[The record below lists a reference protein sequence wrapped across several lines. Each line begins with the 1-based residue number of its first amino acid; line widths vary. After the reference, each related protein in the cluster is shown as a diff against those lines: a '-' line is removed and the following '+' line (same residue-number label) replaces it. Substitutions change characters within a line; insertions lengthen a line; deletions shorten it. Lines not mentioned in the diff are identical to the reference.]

1 MAYVFLADAFKQLQL
16 DIYSESEKELDPSLK
31 NDEDYITALIEV
43 CEEVVSNDINCP
55 LSDYVENDK
64 LKVPLKH
71 AILMMVRHMYDHR
84 SPVDH
89 QTAKEVALSYSH
101 LIRPYRN
108 IEI

>member
-1 MAYVFLADAFKQLQL
+1 MAYVLLADAFKQLQL
-16 DIYSESEKELDPSLK
+16 DPYTDEEKELDPSLQS
-31 NDEDYITALIEV
+31 DELYIESLIEV
-43 CEEVVSNDINCP
+43 SESVISNDIGCE
-55 LSDYVENDK
+55 LSTYVVDDK
-64 LKVPLKH
+64 LAAPLRH
-71 AILMMVRHMYDHR
+71 SILLMVRHMYDHR